1 MTRGEG
7 VAWGSLAAGGA
18 VLGVVLGLLQNTLR
32 PVLEIRRYAD
42 DIEEAAENIVANVGG
57 VEDLLATK
65 ELAVAVPALAVAY
78 LQRLGKAP
86 A

>member
-1 MTRGEG
+1 
-7 VAWGSLAAGGA
+7 
-18 VLGVVLGLLQNTLR
+18 
-32 PVLEIRRYAD
+32 VLEIRRYAD